1 MKWKAVYTACI
12 GLLFAGITAALASGW
27 PWLSKLVVS
36 LRLGF
41 LNRYGV
47 AYVVLF
53 ASLFFAYRYIFKNKK
68 EDDLPVILAVIGG
81 FFIVIGSFVEPLAV
95 LLGLL
100 LLLGGIFYVYKA
112 TFILKRP

>member
-12 GLLFAGITAALASGW
+12 GLFLAGIAAALASGW

-36 LRLGF
+36 FRLGF

-47 AYVVLF
+47 VYVVLF
-53 ASLFFAYRYIFKNKK
+53 ASLFFVCRYVFKNKK
-68 EDDLPVILAVIGG
+68 DDDLPMILAAIGG
-81 FFIVIGSFVEPLAV
+81 FFMVIGSFVEPFAV

-100 LLLGGIFYVYKA
+100 LLLGSIFYVYKNSI
-112 TFILKRP
+112 TLKRP